1 MSELNFDVR
10 NEFSTSKLVKIDF
23 LNTKKAQEIKI
34 YMITLFCEGSH
45 LGLHIATL

>member
-1 MSELNFDVR
+1 MSNCNFDVKI
-10 NEFSTSKLVKIDF
+10 EFSTSKSVEIDF
-23 LNTKKAQEIKI
+23 LDTKIAQQIKI